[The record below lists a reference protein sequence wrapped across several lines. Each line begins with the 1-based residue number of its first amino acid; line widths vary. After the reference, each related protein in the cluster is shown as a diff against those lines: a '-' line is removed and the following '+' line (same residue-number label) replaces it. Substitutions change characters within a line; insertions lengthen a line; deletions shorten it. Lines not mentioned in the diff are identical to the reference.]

1 MGVTMDDSAGDGLR
15 KLAPLRDPWLLL
27 GSVVAAL
34 LLRFSAPVLLL
45 MGAPPPELDPEGMTA
60 FAEQY
65 LRWRAGAA
73 PAALLMTVGAGV
85 LRGVG

>member
-1 MGVTMDDSAGDGLR
+1 MAAEAGL
-15 KLAPLRDPWLLL
+15 LALVL
-27 GSVVAAL
+27 GTVVAAL
-34 LLRFSAPVLLL
+34 LLQFSTPVLQL
-45 MGAPPPELDPEGMTA
+45 MGAPPPESDPEGMTA
-60 FAEQY
+60 FAEDY